1 MFDDLTEDNYILYA
15 VKNYENH
22 QCTGLKEFY
31 EDLNYIKYIKR
42 LFNRYLVNGELK
54 DRLICN
60 HIIFLYN
67 NFKPEA
73 ITRILFLKLEE
84 KYWLLLKPILLQME
98 FLPDVIRGVN
108 GKDINTVDIKL
119 DKELVE
125 RMREI

>member
-1 MFDDLTEDNYILYA
+1 MFDDLTEENYILYA

-42 LFNRYLVNGELK
+42 LFNRYLANGELK
-54 DRLICN
+54 DRLLCN

-67 NFKPEA
+67 NFRPEA

-84 KYWLLLKPILLQME
+84 KYWLLLKPILLQLD
-98 FLPDVIRGVN
+98 FLPDVVRGIN
-108 GKDINTVDIKL
+108 GRDINTVDIGL
-119 DKELVE
+119 DKEVVK